1 MKTTRARHDA
11 GEEGGKTASEPVALA
26 RRPENKTRGGD
37 MIRSHR
43 RSVLKAGVAIAG
55 TYALGFPA
63 IGYGQS
69 DKIKVAHLTPLT
81 GFLGALG
88 EYAVLG
94 IQMAAEEI

>member
-43 RSVLKAGVAIAG
+43 RSVLKAGAAIAG
-55 TYALGFPA
+55 TYALGFHA
-63 IGYGQS
+63 TAYCQS
-69 DKIKVAHLTPLT
+69 DKIKIGHATPLP
-81 GFLGALG
+81 GFLAALG
-88 EYAVLG
+88 EYATLG
-94 IQMAAEEI
+94 ILRAA